1 MIRKAVSSDF
11 EIIATYYREFQQNEV
26 DLFDLGP
33 FAHLYVY
40 EKGSKIVGFICYSII
55 YDRAEIDY
63 IFVDK
68 EYRNEH
74 IASEFMEL
82 VITDSIDSGCT
93 NISLEVAEKNKAGIS
108 LYEKY
113 GFEKKAIRKQ
123 YYKDCD
129 GLLMVRE
136 LITNE

>member
-1 MIRKAVSSDF
+1 MIRKAINSDF
-11 EIIATYYREFQQNEV
+11 EVISTYYREFQQNEV

-40 EKGSKIVGFICYSII
+40 EKNRKIVGFICYSII

-63 IFVDK
+63 IYVDK
-68 EYRNEH
+68 DYRKEH

-93 NISLEVAEKNKAGIS
+93 NISLEVAANNEAGIS
-108 LYEKY
+108 LYKKY
-113 GFEKKAIRKQ
+113 GFEQKAIREH

-129 GLLMVRE
+129 GLLMIRE
-136 LITNE
+136 LIANE

>member
-1 MIRKAVSSDF
+1 MIRKVVSSDF
-11 EIIATYYREFQQNEV
+11 EVIATYYKEFLDNEV
-26 DLFDLGP
+26 NLFDLGP

-40 EKGSKIVGFICYSII
+40 EKKGKIVGFICYSII

-63 IFVDK
+63 IYVEK
-68 EYRNEH
+68 EYRKEH

-82 VITDSIDSGCT
+82 VITDSIDSGCS
-93 NISLEVAEKNKAGIS
+93 NISLEVAELNTIAIS

-113 GFEKKAIRKQ
+113 GFERKAIRKN

-129 GLLMVRE
+129 GILMIRE

>member
-1 MIRKAVSSDF
+1 MIRKAISSDF
-11 EIIATYYREFQQNEV
+11 ETIANYYHEFQQNEV

-40 EKGSKIVGFICYSII
+40 EKKNKIVGFICYSII

-63 IFVDK
+63 IYVDK
-68 EYRNEH
+68 EYRKEH

-82 VITDSIDSGCT
+82 VITDCIDSGCT
-93 NISLEVAEKNKAGIS
+93 NISLEVAALNSAGIS

-113 GFEKKAIRKQ
+113 GFERKAIRKN

-129 GLLMVRE
+129 GILMVRE
-136 LITNE
+136 LINNE